1 MFSFLAGERPFTNEQ
16 RIAQYRHRLGLLFL
30 DHYARGLI
38 KEPDDDPPD
47 WLDDIPEFL
56 KRQAE

>member
-1 MFSFLAGERPFTNEQ
+1 MFSFLAGERPLTNEQ

-38 KEPDDDPPD
+38 KD
-47 WLDDIPEFL
+47 
-56 KRQAE
+56 